1 MLGWIFHFI
10 FISEKR
16 IYLLPPPIGWIFG
29 ESPGPLHMSAGLLP
43 EIGGALEKLSTLPMP
58 KKLSTLL
65 MPSEAH

>member
-1 MLGWIFHFI
+1 MLVWIFHFI
-10 FISEKR
+10 FILEKPDLS
-16 IYLLPPPIGWIFG
+16 ITPPIGWIFG
-29 ESPGPLHMSAGLLP
+29 ESPGRMHVAAGLLP